1 MTHGKDLTEYTSFE
15 LQVLLDAIASRIV
28 ELKGVETLLNRK
40 SIEDQIDVLDQW
52 STKIIEAKAEV
63 RMSEINTTEN

>member
-63 RMSEINTTEN
+63 RTAEINTTEN